1 MKKIGKSSI
10 SFDDVYLYETSCVT
24 GPKEAL
30 GKLKNYYDYSFEDL
44 NCLAKSWEQA
54 EMKLQEKAIE
64 IVLNKSKLDIEDIYC
79 IFSGDLNN
87 QIAISNYTMRNYDI
101 PHIGIYAACS
111 TLTLGL
117 ILASVFIESGLGEY
131 VGAVTSSHYASSEK
145 QFRNPTEYGGQKPN
159 SVTSTVT
166 GSGAAILSKNKSK
179 IKLTKATFGTVVD
192 IKLCDPLDLGRTM
205 APAAVMTLRQHLE
218 DFNINPNEYDLILTG
233 DLSTFGS
240 KTFINILKEFDIFL
254 KNYNDCGL
262 MIYDLNKQE
271 VYAGGSGCACS
282 AVVMYGYIV
291 KEMKNNKLKKVLIIA
306 TGALMNS
313 VIPYQ
318 KESIPAIAHAVVLER
333 VPDDIS

>member
-30 GKLKNYYDYSFEDL
+30 GNLKNYYDYSFEDL
-44 NCLAKSWEQA
+44 SCLAKTWEQA

-87 QIAISNYTMRNYDI
+87 QIAVSNYTMRNYDI

-131 VGAVTSSHYASSEK
+131 VGTVTSSHYASSEK

-179 IKLTKATFGTVVD
+179 IKLSKATFGTVVD

-262 MIYDLNKQE
+262 MIYDFNKQE

-282 AVVMYGYIV
+282 AVVTYGYIV

-313 VIPYQ
+313 VIPCQ

-333 VPDDIS
+333 VQDDIS

>member
-30 GKLKNYYDYSFEDL
+30 GNLKNYYDYSFEDL
-44 NCLAKSWEQA
+44 SCLAKTWEQA

-87 QIAISNYTMRNYDI
+87 QIAVSNYTMRNYDI

-131 VGAVTSSHYASSEK
+131 VGTVTSSHYASSEK

-262 MIYDLNKQE
+262 MIYDFNKQE

-282 AVVMYGYIV
+282 AVVTYGYIV

-313 VIPYQ
+313 VIPCQ

-333 VPDDIS
+333 VQDDIS

>member
-30 GKLKNYYDYSFEDL
+30 GNLKNYYDYSFEDL
-44 NCLAKSWEQA
+44 SCLAKTWEQA

-87 QIAISNYTMRNYDI
+87 QIAVSNYTMRNYDI
-101 PHIGIYAACS
+101 PHIGIYAACT

-131 VGAVTSSHYASSEK
+131 VGTVTSSHYASSEK

-262 MIYDLNKQE
+262 MIYDFNKQE

-282 AVVMYGYIV
+282 AVVTYGYIV

-313 VIPYQ
+313 VIPCQ

-333 VPDDIS
+333 VQDDIS

>member
-1 MKKIGKSSI
+1 
-10 SFDDVYLYETSCVT
+10 
-24 GPKEAL
+24 
-30 GKLKNYYDYSFEDL
+30 
-44 NCLAKSWEQA
+44 
-54 EMKLQEKAIE
+54 
-64 IVLNKSKLDIEDIYC
+64 
-79 IFSGDLNN
+79 
-87 QIAISNYTMRNYDI
+87 
-101 PHIGIYAACS
+101 
-111 TLTLGL
+111 
-117 ILASVFIESGLGEY
+117 
-131 VGAVTSSHYASSEK
+131 
-145 QFRNPTEYGGQKPN
+145 
-159 SVTSTVT
+159 
-166 GSGAAILSKNKSK
+166 
-179 IKLTKATFGTVVD
+179 
-192 IKLCDPLDLGRTM
+192 M

-254 KNYNDCGL
+254 NNYNDCGL

-313 VIPYQ
+313 VIPCQ